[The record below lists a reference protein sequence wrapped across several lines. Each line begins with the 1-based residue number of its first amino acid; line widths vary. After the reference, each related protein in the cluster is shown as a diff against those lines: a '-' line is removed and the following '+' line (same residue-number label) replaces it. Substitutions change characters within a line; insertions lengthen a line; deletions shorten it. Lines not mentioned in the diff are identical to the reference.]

1 MNRQPF
7 ARPLAFVLCAGLALC
22 AAPVVRAQT
31 TDSEPR
37 VTAETGASFRQW
49 TVTDSASNEAKISQL
64 YVPFSATI
72 PVGATFD
79 IVAYGA
85 YASTKLDL
93 GEAGAGTLKGIT
105 DFRLKGFWRPT
116 NRFFLGAGVN
126 LPIGKHLLKQ
136 GPVEGR
142 PRGLSPKHDGVEH
155 PVLHE
160 VEVAQSMWS
169 PIFGFRAKRMG
180 EGLDID
186 LSAGA
191 AFPLSPTAT
200 LGFGAGYILKGEYDF
215 IETEDATRRFKPG
228 AEASASIGLDIRPNE
243 ATLIRLDV
251 AGRTF
256 TEDTQSDRKV
266 FQASSQLEL
275 DGLVAHQGGGWNW
288 QLHARQVAKGDD
300 TFIEEN
306 GDNGVL
312 ETPHT
317 AVSSF
322 WASAELFRDLK
333 ESLSIGASVEFG
345 SFGKSDL
352 TISDGH
358 SLSYGPA
365 LRFGRRGGSGATL
378 RVAGLTGSAENGDID
393 LSGFDVSGVV
403 SLAF

>member
-1 MNRQPF
+1 MSRRNISLP
-7 ARPLAFVLCAGLALC
+7 AAGLLALGLC
-22 AAPVVRAQT
+22 VSGMARAQT
-31 TDSEPR
+31 TDVEPR
-37 VTAETGASFRQW
+37 VTAETGASFRHW
-49 TVTDSASNEAKISQL
+49 TVKDSTGTEAKISQL
-64 YVPFSATI
+64 HVPFSATV
-72 PVGATFD
+72 PVGPRFD

-85 YASTKLDL
+85 FASTKLDL
-93 GEAGAGTLKGIT
+93 GEAGAGTLKGVT

-126 LPIGKHLLKQ
+126 LPVGKHLLKQ
-136 GPVEGR
+136 GPVEAR
-142 PRGLSPKHDGVEH
+142 PGGLTPKHNGVDH

-160 VEVAQSMWS
+160 VEVAQVMWS

-180 EGLDID
+180 EGLDVE

-191 AFPLSPTAT
+191 ALPLSPTAT

-228 AEASASIGLDIRPNE
+228 AEGSASIGLDLRPNE

-251 AGRTF
+251 AGRMF
-256 TEDTQSDRKV
+256 TKDKQSDREV

-275 DGLVAHQGGGWNW
+275 DGLVAHAGGGWSW
-288 QLHARQVAKGDD
+288 QLHARDVAKGDD
-300 TFIEEN
+300 KFIEEN

-322 WASAELFRDLK
+322 WASGELFRDLK
-333 ESLSIGASVEFG
+333 ETLSIGASVEFG

-358 SLSYGPA
+358 TLSYGPA
-365 LRFGRRGGSGATL
+365 VRFGRRGGSGATL